1 MNLNGLNRLKRR
13 HVAFRNG
20 ADIPR
25 RLLVNLAKALGRKP
39 SPAGKEPMYVSEFFP
54 IRPLAIPSHQ
64 MVKEYTA
71 KSILNQ
77 LEEDI
82 SHWEEYLKEEAKKSK
97 GDKEPKS

>member
-1 MNLNGLNRLKRR
+1 MNSKSLNRLKRR
-13 HVAFRNG
+13 HVALRNG

-25 RLLVNLAKALGRKP
+25 RVLVNLAKALGRKP
-39 SPAGKEPMYVSEFFP
+39 SPSGKEPMYVSEFFP
-54 IRPLAIPSHQ
+54 IRPLSIPAHR

-82 SHWEEYLKEEAKKSK
+82 SHWEDRLRGELKAKK
-97 GDKEPKS
+97 DKN